1 MRVGLEA
8 PPLHHTPHTTG
19 QCSGYCENFG
29 TCQMAADGS
38 RQCRCTAYFE
48 GPRCQVN
55 KCSRCLNGACMVNKQ
70 SGDVTCK

>member
-1 MRVGLEA
+1 MWGLKHF
-8 PPLHHTPHTTG
+8 LSISQITG
-19 QCSGYCENFG
+19 QCSGYCENSG

-55 KCSRCLNGACMVNKQ
+55 KCSRCLDGACAVNKQ